1 MSLSIICYK
10 SNICHNHRDY
20 RSSYC
25 LFTEP
30 SAPYIQINVSKTL
43 RVVERT
49 AVRLPCFA
57 TGSPKPSVKWW
68 SDDRKGSLPCIIK
81 FNGTCHDLACINF
94 TCYWNVTVSRNM
106 TYWCEAKN
114 KYGVIGRNVSV
125 EVLGDMSWFM
135 CHNPTNIYL
144 FKVNN
149 RSTRKR
155 YEICSKRQWLLL
167 TLNIL
172 HSGFSSASLVDFE
185 QVNVCWKGKCLVSMN
200 LKTHL
205 QKSETF
211 FQYTLKDTVKSFC
224 VYFYTRLDLQ
234 LLSCTLHLQVSIQL
248 RITG

>member
-1 MSLSIICYK
+1 MFFCFSLVSEKKLNTKISDNNYGISHLDNEVKNEQWPNFQLTVTLRVFLDILCYK

-135 CHNPTNIYL
+135 CYNPTNIYL

-155 YEICSKRQWLLL
+155 YEICSKRQ
-167 TLNIL
+167 
-172 HSGFSSASLVDFE
+172 
-185 QVNVCWKGKCLVSMN
+185 
-200 LKTHL
+200 
-205 QKSETF
+205 
-211 FQYTLKDTVKSFC
+211 
-224 VYFYTRLDLQ
+224 
-234 LLSCTLHLQVSIQL
+234 
-248 RITG
+248 